1 MFILREAMRED
12 GEALLKLARHLD
24 TVNLPASAERL
35 ERIVDHSVRSFSGE
49 LEPAA
54 REYVFA
60 LENIETG
67 EVIGTSM
74 IHAQHG
80 TRRAPHVYF
89 QIIADER
96 YSESLDR
103 YFVHQCLRIGY
114 NYDGPTEIGGLIL
127 LPEYRGRPSGLGKL
141 LSYARF
147 VYMAMHRQVFR
158 DQVISE
164 LLPPLE
170 PDGTSVLWEHLGKKF
185 TGLTYQEADLL
196 SKDNKEF
203 IRSLFPH
210 DLIYVALLPDEVA
223 HVIGQVGPNTR
234 GVERM
239 LRRIGFDFANQ
250 IDPFDGGPHFIASTD
265 DISLI
270 RGARQ
275 LRTEAVESAD
285 NGRPWAVVA
294 TAGGASG
301 ASGFRAA
308 YTRVIPDQG
317 ETLEGCESVGLSP
330 ETLAALRVRAGD
342 RVWAA
347 MP

>member
-1 MFILREAMRED
+1 MYCLREAKRDD

-24 TVNLPASAERL
+24 TVNLPAEPARL
-35 ERIVDHSVRSFSGE
+35 ERIIDRSVRSFTGE
-49 LEPAA
+49 IEPAE
-54 REYVFA
+54 REYLFA
-60 LENIETG
+60 LENVETG
-67 EVIGTSM
+67 EVVGTSM

-80 TRRAPHVYF
+80 SRRAPHVYF
-89 QIIADER
+89 QLIADER

-127 LPEYRGRPSGLGKL
+127 LPDYRGRPSGLGKL

-147 VYMAMHRQVFR
+147 LYIAMHREVFR

-223 HVIGQVGPNTR
+223 DVIGQVGPHTR
-234 GVERM
+234 GVESM
-239 LRRIGFDFANQ
+239 LRRIGFEFANQ
-250 IDPFDGGPHFIASTD
+250 IDPFDGGPHFIAATD
-265 DISLI
+265 EISLI
-270 RGARQ
+270 KSARPI
-275 LRTEAVESAD
+275 RSEAVGSAD
-285 NGRPWAVVA
+285 NGRPWAIV
-294 TAGGASG
+294 GAHG
-301 ASGFRAA
+301 KSGFRAT
-308 YTRVIPDQG
+308 YTRVIPEQG
-317 ETLEGCESVGLSP
+317 GALGDSESIGLSP
-330 ETLAALRVRAGD
+330 DTLAALGVKAGD
-342 RVWAA
+342 PVWIAE
-347 MP
+347 P

>member
-1 MFILREAMRED
+1 MFVLRESRRED
-12 GEALLKLARHLD
+12 ADALLKLARHLD
-24 TVNLPASAERL
+24 TVNLPANPERL
-35 ERIVDHSVRSFSGE
+35 EQILDHSVRSFSGE
-49 LEPAA
+49 IEPAA

-60 LENIETG
+60 LENADTG
-67 EVIGTSM
+67 EVVGTSM

-80 TRRAPHVYF
+80 TRRAPHVFF
-89 QIIADER
+89 QLLEEER
-96 YSESLDR
+96 YSETLDR

-127 LPEYRGRPSGLGKL
+127 LPDYRGRPSGLGKL

-147 VYMAMHRQVFR
+147 VYMAMHRERFR
-158 DQVISE
+158 DKVISE

-210 DLIYVALLPDEVA
+210 DLIYVSLLPDEVA
-223 HVIGQVGPNTR
+223 EVIGRVGPNTR

-239 LRRIGFDFANQ
+239 LRQIGFEFADQ
-250 IDPFDGGPHFIASTD
+250 IDPFDGGPHFIAATD
-265 DISLI
+265 DITLI

-275 LRTEAVESAD
+275 VRAEAVGKAD
-285 NGRPWAVVA
+285 NGRPWSVVA
-294 TAGGASG
+294 TAGGER
-301 ASGFRAA
+301 GFRATW
-308 YTRVIPDQG
+308 TRVIPGQG
-317 ETLEGCESVGLSP
+317 EILGESESVGLPP
-330 ETLAALRVRAGD
+330 EVLAALGVRAGEMLW
-342 RVWAA
+342 VAA
-347 MP
+347 P